1 MKKAL
6 KKLTVYFLSNPVQF
20 KGQNYQKQKVLGTS
34 DQLLCRLQNKFRKIH
49 LLVMYSLSKFDDVIN
64 KVFFELFQKLCL
76 QIYANQFMATCII
89 HFLFNLESVKRKGR
103 NYNNLNISRMK
114 RAFPMK

>member
-1 MKKAL
+1 
-6 KKLTVYFLSNPVQF
+6 
-20 KGQNYQKQKVLGTS
+20 
-34 DQLLCRLQNKFRKIH
+34 
-49 LLVMYSLSKFDDVIN
+49 MYSLSKFDDVIN

-103 NYNNLNISRMK
+103 N
-114 RAFPMK
+114 